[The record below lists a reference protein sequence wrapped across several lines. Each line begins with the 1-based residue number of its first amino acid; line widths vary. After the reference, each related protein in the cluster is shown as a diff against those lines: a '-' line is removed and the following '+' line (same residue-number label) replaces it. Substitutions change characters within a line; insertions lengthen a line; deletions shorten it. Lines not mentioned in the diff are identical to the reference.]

1 MQCVQFL
8 KLQKGLNHST
18 LLYITD
24 QLPIW
29 RSPNTITV
37 DKTLKTIMVDAIRIY
52 IHSTSSQIN
61 IKLNRF
67 NHFLTIQYSVLLL
80 QLRYV
85 LYPTLSPPKKM
96 NGHIKTELVTVEVMV
111 SAWFLSHICILTHP
125 LQLWQTRFLCWNSYY
140 FWVSV
145 VSTKS
150 LPGYR
155 ANAQISRH
163 IFLETYKLFF

>member
-29 RSPNTITV
+29 RSTNTITI

-61 IKLNRF
+61 IKFNRF

-85 LYPTLSPPKKM
+85 LYPTLSPKKKNEWPHKNRARHSWSYGVSLISKPHM
-96 NGHIKTELVTVEVMV
+96 YTNASAPAVTDSVFMLKFVL
-111 SAWFLSHICILTHP
+111 FLGQCSVD
-125 LQLWQTRFLCWNSYY
+125 QVFTR
-140 FWVSV
+140 V
-145 VSTKS
+145 
-150 LPGYR
+150 
-155 ANAQISRH
+155 
-163 IFLETYKLFF
+163 

>member
-29 RSPNTITV
+29 RSTNTITV

-61 IKLNRF
+61 IKFNRF

-85 LYPTLSPPKKM
+85 LYSTLSPPKKI

-150 LPGYR
+150 LPG
-155 ANAQISRH
+155 
-163 IFLETYKLFF
+163 